1 MGNCPIMSRMS
12 ASLTASRVVV
22 VSGKGGVGKT
32 TIAAALALAAARAG
46 KHVLLAEMED
56 REAFAP
62 LFGLQR
68 LAYTEQRIAPNIAG
82 LTVEADEALIEY
94 LQMFYGIPRASRAL
108 LRTKAV
114 EFATQTAPGLKDIL
128 LIGKIK
134 EAEGRR
140 RDGKYAFDQIVV
152 DAPPTGRLPR
162 FLDAPRAVVDLVH
175 GGQIRQ
181 QALGVLEM
189 VTDPKRLQ
197 VVLVAQPEEMPVR
210 ETADTI
216 ETLSKMNVSL
226 GPVVMNG
233 VWDEIG
239 SLGRDPVAKLRAAAA
254 AAGEPLE
261 DDAVEQL
268 ATVAVAHARRARNQ
282 RKAMKTL
289 QTEVD
294 LPHVELP
301 YLFTE
306 RMGRNEVEQL
316 AERLAGS
323 EAM

>member
-1 MGNCPIMSRMS
+1 LQLAYHVLMS
-12 ASLTASRVVV
+12 ATLTASRVVV

-32 TIAAALALAAARAG
+32 TIAAALAIAAARAG
-46 KHVLLAEMED
+46 SHVLLAEMED

-62 LFGLQR
+62 LFGLEK

-82 LTVEADEALIEY
+82 LTVEADEALVEY
-94 LQMFYGIPRASRAL
+94 LQMFYGIPTISRAL

-140 RDGKYAFDQIVV
+140 RAGAYAFDLIVV

-162 FLDAPRAVVDLVH
+162 FLDAPRAVADLVH
-175 GGQIRQ
+175 QGQIRT
-181 QALGVLEM
+181 QAQGVFEM

-197 VVLVAQPEEMPVR
+197 VVLVTQPEAMPVR

-216 ETLSKMNVSL
+216 ETLSKMNVAL

-233 VWDEIG
+233 VWDQIRP
-239 SLGRDPVAKLRAAAA
+239 LGRDPVATIRDAATK
-254 AAGEPLE
+254 AGENLSE
-261 DDAVEQL
+261 EAVEQL
-268 ATVAVAHARRARNQ
+268 ATIASAHARRARNQ
-282 RKAMKTL
+282 RTAMKTFKS
-289 QTEVD
+289 EVS
-294 LPHVELP
+294 LPVVELP
-301 YLFTE
+301 YLFKE
-306 RMGRNEVEQL
+306 GMGRAEVEQL
-316 AERLAGS
+316 AGLLAGS
-323 EAM
+323 ESW